1 MASVTWRAIHFGRR
15 MGGNCQPEQLPR
27 GVLQDQQ
34 SMQQP
39 KRHCRHYEQVDRGNA
54 VGTIVKEGLPA
65 LRGWPPLGHVF
76 CHRGLADLDAEL
88 EQFAVDAR
96 RAPVRIGD
104 AHFADQLAN
113 FGWGTRSPPLDRDLQ
128 RQ

>member
-1 MASVTWRAIHFGRR
+1 MYRGASRQPMASVTWRAIHFGRR
-15 MGGNCQPEQLPR
+15 MGGNCQAEQLPT

-76 CHRGLADLDAEL
+76 MTRDRTVRLAEITSL
-88 EQFAVDAR
+88 
-96 RAPVRIGD
+96 
-104 AHFADQLAN
+104 
-113 FGWGTRSPPLDRDLQ
+113 SPLPCGILGNDTQNDGLDR
-128 RQ
+128 R